1 LARVEDSGKGGM
13 ADGNIESL
21 LDLYW
26 HELHVLRVLSPGLM
40 EILVTAEGGRVC

>member
-1 LARVEDSGKGGM
+1 MARLRDRGGILARVEDSGKDGM

-26 HELHVLRVLSPGLM
+26 HELHVLR
-40 EILVTAEGGRVC
+40 C